1 MISGIA
7 HLFMMVKDC
16 AVNKG
21 QTPARF
27 LMLLVLIMQ
36 NVFLM
41 DQDSQSVYVN
51 QAGLV
56 INA

>member
-7 HLFMMVKDC
+7 HLFMMVKGC

-27 LMLLVLIMQ
+27 LMVLKMNGSVFYCMDFKVVLLLHRLITIM
-36 NVFLM
+36 
-41 DQDSQSVYVN
+41 
-51 QAGLV
+51 
-56 INA
+56 